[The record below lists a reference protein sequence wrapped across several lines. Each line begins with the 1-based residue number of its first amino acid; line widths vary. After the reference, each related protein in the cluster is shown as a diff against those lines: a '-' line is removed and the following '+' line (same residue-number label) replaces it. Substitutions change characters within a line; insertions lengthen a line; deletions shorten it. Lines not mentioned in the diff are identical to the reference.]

1 MSQAGNALHTKFG
14 LFEVNLQAGELRKQ
28 GLKLKLG
35 RNALRVLGLLLQ
47 HPGELL
53 MREETRQALWGADA
67 FVTFDPGINKAI
79 HELRQA
85 LGDASSNPNYIE
97 TVPGRGYRFIYSPQA
112 SRQENRK
119 HLHFIAILPF
129 ATELADPERELFNKA
144 VVERLIDLI
153 SQTPGL
159 RVLAYS
165 TVQQYRREY
174 LNPDVVRKNLGV
186 RIAAFGESSRS
197 EDNNLLL
204 HVELVDVCEG
214 TQLWGGQFRDS
225 FVSMRADPA
234 KVADQ
239 ICDQLRPVLTHRTG
253 KRNGSGRIYEMAA

>member
-67 FVTFDPGINKAI
+67 FVTFDQGINKAI

-97 TVPGRGYRFIYSPQA
+97 TVPGRGYRFIYSPPPPHL
-112 SRQENRK
+112 SSGWRRQSCGN
-119 HLHFIAILPF
+119 LCA
-129 ATELADPERELFNKA
+129 
-144 VVERLIDLI
+144 
-153 SQTPGL
+153 L
-159 RVLAYS
+159 R
-165 TVQQYRREY
+165 R
-174 LNPDVVRKNLGV
+174 
-186 RIAAFGESSRS
+186 
-197 EDNNLLL
+197 
-204 HVELVDVCEG
+204 
-214 TQLWGGQFRDS
+214 
-225 FVSMRADPA
+225 
-234 KVADQ
+234 
-239 ICDQLRPVLTHRTG
+239 THRLSSQLYVENSKNSGTCRG
-253 KRNGSGRIYEMAA
+253 KSKPSISPSCCLQMMKMNSLGLSRP